1 MIARVGGELVYFAVT
16 VPFVALD
23 ADVSLLVKLVVILA
37 GCSEVPVVGMAVD
50 VGTPVVILTNCSKVG
65 SNEETGVTADVFS
78 NAISVAVGSSLS
90 SEVIS

>member
-50 VGTPVVILTNCSKVG
+50 VGTPVVILTNCS
-65 SNEETGVTADVFS
+65 NEETGVTADVFS